1 MGNFQRSANLQL
13 LPFAFL
19 AILLTGCGGNSETP
33 EETAQEKRNNFDACV
48 IQWFIQNTTNTQG
61 STDYYR
67 PSAEAACLQFLK

>member
-1 MGNFQRSANLQL
+1 MRNFHRGSRLNFLAIVL
-13 LPFAFL
+13 L
-19 AILLTGCGGNSETP
+19 AILLTGCSGKSVTP

-67 PSAEAACLQFLK
+67 PSAEAACLQFLQ

>member
-1 MGNFQRSANLQL
+1 MGNFHQMSRLNFLAI
-13 LPFAFL
+13 AFL
-19 AILLTGCGGNSETP
+19 AILLTGCSGNSVSP

-67 PSAEAACLQFLK
+67 PSAEAACLQFLQ